1 MFFSPLLVQYGGP
14 EMKVLCLTGNT
25 PRQNELYNSLSNYQ
39 IKKENIKVFDFT
51 DSMHKSLLEE
61 ALGNETL
68 RKQMMTIKKSGYQ
81 FVTFDESG
89 ISGHQNHKD
98 CYEFLR
104 DCLYDGKMDTIKFY
118 KINSVNFAVK
128 YLIPGLCFTRSEI
141 TLYSSFQN
149 WKKTLA
155 VMRKCHVSQMVWYRY
170 LWFFWSR

>member
-89 ISGHQNHKD
+89 ISGHIDHKD

-104 DCLYDGKMDTIKFY
+104 DCLYDGKMDTIKFS
-118 KINSVNFAVK
+118 KLEENFGRHAQMPRQPDGLVSVSLVFLV
-128 YLIPGLCFTRSEI
+128 
-141 TLYSSFQN
+141 
-149 WKKTLA
+149 
-155 VMRKCHVSQMVWYRY
+155 
-170 LWFFWSR
+170 